1 MHPSIFDAFERI
13 CRTRGAG
20 GRVLEVGALP
30 NDEALLTL
38 PALQSAEARIG
49 LNATRGGGHRGFE
62 VVVGSANAMG
72 CFADGS
78 FDTVLSN
85 ATLEHDRR
93 FWKTLSEIRRVTRPG
108 GLIVLGVPAFVEAAI
123 DADVRRW
130 IRRVP
135 WVRRRWRSVADTSTL
150 TYRIHNFPGDYY
162 RFSTQAVAEVLLE
175 GLVDVEVEVLLA
187 PPRAI
192 GSGRKPMT
200 PLAEAGG
207 SRV

>member
-30 NDEALLTL
+30 TDEALLTL
-38 PALQSAEARIG
+38 PALQSADERVG
-49 LNATRGGGHRGFE
+49 LNVTRGGGHRGFE

-72 CFADGS
+72 CFADES

-85 ATLEHDRR
+85 ATLEHDRN
-93 FWKTLSEIRRVTRPG
+93 FWKTLGEIRRVTRPG
-108 GLIVLGVPAFVEAAI
+108 GLVVIGVPAFVESVL

-130 IRRVP
+130 VRRIPVL
-135 WVRRRWRSVADTSTL
+135 RRRWRSVADTSTL
-150 TYRIHNFPGDYY
+150 TYRIHDFPGDYY

-175 GLVDVEVEVLLA
+175 GMEDVEVEVLLT

-192 GSGRKPMT
+192 GSGRKPMS
-200 PLAEAGG
+200 PLAEPRR